1 MKKQEY
7 QKPEMEVLT
16 LQHQTQLMAGSLNS
30 ISASGLD
37 SSETLNYDENSGNA
51 WEDGWLSGG
60 WGEFPPP
67 AGCRCGRKA
76 LDELN
81 ESFG

>member
-30 ISASGLD
+30 VSASGLD
-37 SSETLNYDENSGNA
+37 SSESLDYEDTSGNA
-51 WEDGWLSGG
+51 WEDGW
-60 WGEFPPP
+60 
-67 AGCRCGRKA
+67 
-76 LDELN
+76 
-81 ESFG
+81 

>member
-30 ISASGLD
+30 VSASGLD
-37 SSETLNYDENSGNA
+37 YETLDYDQNSGNA
-51 WEDGWLSGG
+51 WENGW
-60 WGEFPPP
+60 
-67 AGCRCGRKA
+67 
-76 LDELN
+76 
-81 ESFG
+81 

>member
-30 ISASGLD
+30 VSASGLD
-37 SSETLNYDENSGNA
+37 SAESLDYEDTSGNA
-51 WEDGWLSGG
+51 WVDGW
-60 WGEFPPP
+60 
-67 AGCRCGRKA
+67 
-76 LDELN
+76 
-81 ESFG
+81 